1 MGYSPATKKMLIDQL
16 REVFVAR
23 GYDGATLSN
32 LASAANLSKASLY
45 HHFPGGKPEMVA
57 ALVRHTIAD
66 LQRTAF
72 HHLDGTA
79 EPAKKIS
86 LFIDGFFEYTNG
98 GESDCLLAILNH
110 HSTASE
116 ETAGQQQ
123 TIAAQFADWHTSLSI
138 VFESAGAKP
147 KKAQREAHDLIAAL
161 YGALL
166 IAKMHN
172 QPQLFVDAQVR
183 TKKRLKKRINK
194 HSKSQ

>member
-1 MGYSPATKKMLIDQL
+1 MGYSPATKEVLIGQL
-16 REVFVAR
+16 RGVFVAR
-23 GYDGATLSN
+23 GYDGATLAN

-72 HHLDGTA
+72 HHLDGGA
-79 EPAKKIS
+79 DPAKKIVS
-86 LFIDGFFEYTNG
+86 FIEGFFSYTNG

-110 HSTASE
+110 HSTAGE
-116 ETAGQQQ
+116 EIAGQQQ
-123 TIAAQFADWHTSLSI
+123 AIAEQFADWHSSLTT
-138 VFESAGAKP
+138 VFESAGVAA
-147 KKAQREAHDLIAAL
+147 KKAEREAHDLVAAL

-172 QPQLFVDAQVR
+172 QPQLFVQAQTRV
-183 TKKRLKKRINK
+183 KKRIK
-194 HSKSQ
+194 KRFKSL

>member
-1 MGYSPATKKMLIDQL
+1 MGYSPATKEVLIGQL

-23 GYDGATLSN
+23 GYDGATLTN

-66 LQRTAF
+66 LQRKAF

-79 EPAKKIS
+79 DPEKKIAS
-86 LFIDGFFEYTNG
+86 FIDGFFAYTNG

-110 HSTASE
+110 HSTAGE
-116 ETAGQQQ
+116 EIAGQQQ
-123 TIAAQFADWHTSLSI
+123 TIAEQFADWHASLTT
-138 VFESAGAKP
+138 VFESAGIRP
-147 KKAQREAHDLIAAL
+147 KKADREAHDLIAAL
-161 YGALL
+161 YGALF

-172 QPQLFVDAQVR
+172 QPQLFVQAHLRVGKR
-183 TKKRLKKRINK
+183 VKKRFRSL
-194 HSKSQ
+194 